1 MSEFTKEQVTKLV
14 EMQCYLNSMI
24 APNWSSRGWAWD
36 TAIVDECMELL
47 NHIGWKWWSSAHKS
61 KVYATVQVQLEVID
75 ILHFVLSKCIE
86 DMGTGPDAVSAM
98 TTRLNQNP
106 ITLDPAN
113 LKGHIE
119 RAFRLGTHHLH
130 LPTMLHLVDLT
141 PNQVL
146 DIYTKKWVLNRFR
159 QDHGYKSGTYD
170 KMWNVSS
177 TDGYAPMED
186 NEVLEHICTGIVEG
200 GVDSEDLYQEL
211 EDYYDAHLVLAR
223 QEEESAAVDTSI

>member
-47 NHIGWKWWSSAHKS
+47 NHIGWKWWSSSHKS
-61 KVYATVQVQLEVID
+61 KVYETVQVQLEVID
-75 ILHFVLSKCIE
+75 ILHFVLSKWIE
-86 DMGTGPDAVSAM
+86 DQGTGPGAVSAM

-106 ITLDPAN
+106 LTTDPAN

-130 LPTMLHLVDLT
+130 LPTMLHLVELT
-141 PNQVL
+141 PDQVL

-170 KMWNVSS
+170 KMWN
-177 TDGYAPMED
+177 TRQGKMED
-186 NEVLEHICTGIVEG
+186 NEVLEYICDGIEEG
-200 GVDSEDLYQEL
+200 GVDSEVLYQEL
-211 EDYYDAHLVLAR
+211 EDYYDAHLVLKSG
-223 QEEESAAVDTSI
+223 EKLL